1 LPKRF
6 AVLYGGQPILV
17 ELPQENENSMQL
29 GNVLFTRAG
38 QELARIVVANPLPDF
53 KEYVLKKWQELGYKI
68 ISPVQVVVP
77 NA

>member
-1 LPKRF
+1 
-6 AVLYGGQPILV
+6 
-17 ELPQENENSMQL
+17 M
-29 GNVLFTRAG
+29 FTRAG